1 MMLLNNTQTA
11 TTNYFTCR
19 FVRIHF
25 KQKFKF
31 LVKKILKAQPQ
42 VQVVVFKTINLADL
56 LKQFKVFHEPV
67 LLFN

>member
-1 MMLLNNTQTA
+1 MLLTNTQTA

-31 LVKKILKAQPQ
+31 LVKYRLNAQPQ
-42 VQVVVFKTINLADL
+42 MQVVVFKTLYLADS